1 MARNEFTPYDI
12 RIRICQA
19 ILSEIQHFSYKTS
32 LRGLGVLN
40 GNDRI
45 SGEAW
50 FLRKILKLPDH
61 AVVFDVGANIGL
73 YSTSILKYF
82 PSAVVFA
89 FEPHPLNYSKLLAIQ
104 NINPV
109 RAAIGAS
116 HGKTVIFDYEKMDGT
131 AHASLFRGVIENIHG
146 SKSISHRVPCV
157 TLDRFAK
164 EKKIKEVKFLKID
177 TEGNELNVLLGAA
190 QLLKEKRIETIQ
202 FEFNEMN
209 TVSRVFFRDF
219 QELLPDHAFYRL
231 LPAGLLPLEK
241 NSPMT
246 NEIFGYQNI
255 IATLAKW

>member
-1 MARNEFTPYDI
+1 MCYARPL
-12 RIRICQA
+12 CQ
-19 ILSEIQHFSYKTS
+19 
-32 LRGLGVLN
+32 R
-40 GNDRI
+40 
-45 SGEAW
+45 
-50 FLRKILKLPDH
+50 
-61 AVVFDVGANIGL
+61 
-73 YSTSILKYF
+73 
-82 PSAVVFA
+82 
-89 FEPHPLNYSKLLAIQ
+89 
-104 NINPV
+104 
-109 RAAIGAS
+109 
-116 HGKTVIFDYEKMDGT
+116 
-131 AHASLFRGVIENIHG
+131 
-146 SKSISHRVPCV
+146 
-157 TLDRFAK
+157 
-164 EKKIKEVKFLKID
+164 KKIKEVKFLKID